1 MTSTERL
8 KTQLAC
14 VCLLRLCETLCVCN
28 TCEDTV
34 GYVRLQD
41 KIRASTVALRESLVA
56 QQAASKAALAE
67 LSVPTSC
74 NRTVA
79 MQYVFVVSSISLLD
93 HPQASVTH
101 KVQVLRFE
109 HASLEVAWCEE

>member
-1 MTSTERL
+1 MTSTEQL

-14 VCLLRLCETLCVCN
+14 VCLLWLCETLFVCN
-28 TCEDTV
+28 TCEDSV
-34 GYVRLQD
+34 GYVLLQD
-41 KIRASTVALRESLVA
+41 KIRASTAALRESLVA
-56 QQAASKAALAE
+56 QRAASKAALAK

-79 MQYVFVVSSISLLD
+79 MQYVFSVSSITLLD

-109 HASLEVAWCEE
+109 HASFETAWCEE